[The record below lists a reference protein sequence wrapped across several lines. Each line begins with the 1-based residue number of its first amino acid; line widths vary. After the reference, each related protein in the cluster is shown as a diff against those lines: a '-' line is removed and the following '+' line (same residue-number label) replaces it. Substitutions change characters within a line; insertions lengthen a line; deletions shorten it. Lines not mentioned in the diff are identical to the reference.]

1 MDNQLKVHISFTPKE
16 TIGIW
21 KTIILEESVGS

>member
-16 TIGIW
+16 AIGIR
-21 KTIILEESVGS
+21 KTFILKESVGS

>member
-16 TIGIW
+16 AIGTW
-21 KTIILEESVGS
+21 KTFILEESAGS

>member
-16 TIGIW
+16 VIGIW
-21 KTIILEESVGS
+21 KTFILEESVGN